1 MKKDSTTAAARAA
14 ANTKCQ
20 FKFLWGP
27 EPCEV
32 FYVENDE
39 CPCPKSK
46 HRSFFARK
54 VSVMVCVC
62 HSCDSKQPFYWECC
76 DMHKLLVQMNVR
88 ATFDHVSLDSRV
100 FM

>member
-1 MKKDSTTAAARAA
+1 MKKDSTAAARAA

-54 VSVMVCVC
+54 VSVGLRLPFLSLETAFTGTAVICTNC
-62 HSCDSKQPFYWECC
+62 WSK
-76 DMHKLLVQMNVR
+76 
-88 ATFDHVSLDSRV
+88 
-100 FM
+100 

>member
-1 MKKDSTTAAARAA
+1 MKQDSTPSDASAGTPK
-14 ANTKCQ
+14 TKCQ
-20 FKFLWGP
+20 FKFHWGP

-54 VSVMVCVC
+54 VSGLWSVVLI
-62 HSCDSKQPFYWECC
+62 
-76 DMHKLLVQMNVR
+76 LLTN
-88 ATFDHVSLDSRV
+88 
-100 FM
+100 